1 MAYMATVAMLDV
13 LERTVTE
20 PVPIAAPDMTV
31 ALIDRRSLYREC
43 FAKCLKAT
51 QRVGTVLSYGSVS
64 EWSAAA
70 GRTTASLVL
79 YCVGGRRATEPEI
92 VRDIGLL
99 SRGESAPPAI
109 VLSDIEDPDQILGAL
124 DNGARGY
131 IPTST
136 SLDVVVEALHL
147 VGAGGVFVPASSL
160 ISARRAGHA
169 NGQRRNGHGLFTPR
183 QTAVV
188 DALRQGKANKVIAFE
203 LNMRESTV
211 KVHVRNIMRK
221 LKARNRTEVAF
232 LTHEFFRNGDDG

>member
-1 MAYMATVAMLDV
+1 MLDAV
-13 LERTVTE
+13 DRS
-20 PVPIAAPDMTV
+20 AAETLPKLAPEMTV
-31 ALIDRRSLYREC
+31 VLIDRRSLYREC
-43 FAKCLKAT
+43 LARCLRTT
-51 QRVGTVLSYGSVS
+51 QRAGTVLSYGTVS
-64 EWSAAA
+64 EWSAAP
-70 GRTTASLVL
+70 GRPTASLVL
-79 YCVGGRRATEPEI
+79 YCIGARRASEPEI

-99 SRGESAPPAI
+99 SRAEGAPPAI
-109 VLSDIEDPDQILGAL
+109 LMSDIEDPDQILGAL

-136 SLDVVVEALHL
+136 GLDVVVEALHL

-160 ISARRAGHA
+160 ISARRAGQGP
-169 NGQRRNGHGLFTPR
+169 GQRRNGHGLFTPR

-188 DALRQGKANKVIAFE
+188 ESLRQGKANKVIAFE

-232 LTHEFFRNGDDG
+232 LTYEFFRNGDDA